1 MWSGHS
7 CPLPLTLILNREFTS
22 PNRPRDRAPL
32 ATPLHSLYYSGASIP
47 HGPRKLL
54 GVGVAPLMD
63 SSTDHRT
70 LQERTARQIIWT
82 SNHSFHG
89 WTCSQCEWNSALPTL
104 LNDPAAKTAYD
115 RLAAGKFKDHK
126 CADHLSRLGSA
137 DDADSFTPR
146 IRKLVTQGF
155 KPKDAVE
162 LFLQEVALEYR
173 NQPKVL
179 AQAKTDAED
188 FLRRVRAGLI

>member
-7 CPLPLTLILNREFTS
+7 RPPKNAAKPAQQQRLIPGTAFN
-22 PNRPRDRAPL
+22 
-32 ATPLHSLYYSGASIP
+32 TPKPSRFRLSWPKRIS
-47 HGPRKLL
+47 HGPRKLR
-54 GVGVAPLMD
+54 VGAVSLVDNHTA
-63 SSTDHRT
+63 DHRK
-70 LQERTARQIIWT
+70 LEQNTARKIIWT
-82 SNHSFHG
+82 STHSFQG
-89 WTCSQCEWNSALPTL
+89 WTCSQCDWNYPIPTF
-104 LNDPAAKTAYD
+104 LNDPEARTAYD
-115 RLAAGKFKDHK
+115 RLAAAKFRDHK
-126 CADHLSRLGSA
+126 CSEHSSRQGSP

-146 IRKLVTQGF
+146 IRKLVAQGF

-179 AQAKTDAED
+179 AQAKLDAED

>member
-1 MWSGHS
+1 MSAKSVRHDPPE
-7 CPLPLTLILNREFTS
+7 PLLTRPLTANFEYHS
-22 PNRPRDRAPL
+22 DRL
-32 ATPLHSLYYSGASIP
+32 

-54 GVGVAPLMD
+54 GAGAVSLVDNHTA
-63 SSTDHRT
+63 DHRT
-70 LQERTARQIIWT
+70 QPKTARELIWT
-82 SNHSFHG
+82 STHSFHG
-89 WTCSQCEWNSALPTL
+89 WTCSQCEWNSPLPTL
-104 LNDPAAKTAYD
+104 LNDPAAKTAFD
-115 RLAAGKFKDHK
+115 RLAAAKFKDHK
-126 CADHLSRLGSA
+126 CSDHLSRQGSA